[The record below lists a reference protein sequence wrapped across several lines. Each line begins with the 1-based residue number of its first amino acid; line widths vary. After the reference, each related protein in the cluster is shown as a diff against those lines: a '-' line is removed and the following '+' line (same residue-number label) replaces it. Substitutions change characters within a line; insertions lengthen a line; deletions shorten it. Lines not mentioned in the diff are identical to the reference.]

1 MTEKGQYEH
10 DDLDLRL
17 ADFYEGEETET
28 ADDEQYTLYA
38 RIRDL
43 ESRYTF
49 VETIATGGMK
59 KVSRVYDA
67 RADRHVA
74 MAQLHDDAGTE
85 LYEPFLREAC
95 LTARMEHPNIISI
108 YNIGV
113 DGEGVPFFTME
124 LKIGDSLSDILKQ
137 LNQGDSDYDRRYPL
151 NELLGIFVKVCDA
164 VAYAHSQGV
173 LHLDLK
179 PSNIQVAAFGEV
191 KVCDWGLGH
200 IVDVA
205 PEKRERSRVHF
216 DLLNSTPLFGT
227 AVGTPGFMA
236 PEQFEQEGT
245 VSFRTD
251 VYALG
256 AILYAILNL
265 KPPFGGQPSEIMRQT
280 LAGELPP
287 MSHTAPEGLRAV
299 VRKAMARPP
308 EGRYESVEALSAD
321 VRRFLSYFPTIAE
334 GAGLKRKV
342 KLFYKRNTR
351 IVRIVCASLFL
362 LVAVVAVFMAVL
374 KDRARRILEAQ
385 QTAGESMQLYE
396 TERDHAESVD
406 RNLSGGLLF
415 ITKLFSNA
423 SDYRAPEDEIIYRE
437 MLKQLVVASEHNPAD
452 AQARVGRA
460 IILFV
465 LQRFNESA
473 QVLEKTPDWAH
484 VVRRLALKYGEK
496 KPDSERLSA
505 ADLANLIREIRA
517 RSQRPA
523 TVSLIEKLM
532 AYDLERRPSL
542 TERSI
547 VVEAVLEGFNQDWK
561 DRIYEFNAAQRS
573 LTLGGE
579 GLTLLKGSSHSE
591 KPLSLLRWLR
601 LHTLELRDVDFSIL
615 EQLRGAT
622 LVRLDIRRVTGD
634 AYTSIFDRIELLGEL
649 VVQEGQF
656 DEAELAEIPAHI
668 NVVVV
673 PLEK

>member
-1 MTEKGQYEH
+1 MKSEYEH

-17 ADFYEGEETET
+17 AAFYEGEASEP
-28 ADDEQYTLYA
+28 DDEQYTLYA

-49 VETIATGGMK
+49 VETLATGGMK

-74 MAQLHDDAGTE
+74 MAQLLDDADPE

-95 LTARMEHPNIISI
+95 LTARMEHPNIVSI

-113 DGEGVPFFTME
+113 DGEGRPFFTME
-124 LKIGDSLSDILKQ
+124 LQVGDSLSDILKK
-137 LNQGDSDYDRRYPL
+137 LNQGDLDYEQRYPL
-151 NELLGIFVKVCDA
+151 EELLSIFSKVCDA
-164 VAYAHSQGV
+164 IAYAHSQGV

-179 PSNIQVAAFGEV
+179 PSNIQVASFGEV

-200 IVDVA
+200 IVDMA
-205 PEKRERSRVHF
+205 PERPVASRVHF
-216 DLLNSTPLFGT
+216 DLLNTTPLFGT
-227 AVGTPGFMA
+227 AHGTPGFMA
-236 PEQFEQEGT
+236 PEQFEREGT
-245 VSFRTD
+245 VSFHTD

-265 KPPFGGQPSEIMRQT
+265 KPPFEGQPNEIMKQT
-280 LAGELPP
+280 LAGELPFL
-287 MSHTAPEGLRAV
+287 SHAAPEGLRAV
-299 VRKAMARPP
+299 VRKAMARQPDV
-308 EGRYESVEALSAD
+308 RYASVEALSAD
-321 VRRFLSYFPTIAE
+321 VRRFLSYFPTVAE
-334 GAGLKRKV
+334 SADLKRRIM
-342 KLFYKRNTR
+342 LFYKRNQR
-351 IVRIVCASLFL
+351 VVRIVCSSLFL
-362 LVAVVAVFMAVL
+362 LVAIVAVFMAVL
-374 KDRARRILEAQ
+374 KDRARHILEAQ

-396 TERDHAESVD
+396 AERDYSEQAG
-406 RNLSGGLLF
+406 RNYSGDLLF

-437 MLKQLVVASEHNPAD
+437 MLQQLVVASEHNPGD

-460 IILFV
+460 ILLFV

-473 QVLEKTPDWAH
+473 QVLEKTPDWAR
-484 VVRRLALKYGEK
+484 VVRELALEYGKK
-496 KPDSERLSA
+496 KPDSERLPA
-505 ADLANLIREIRA
+505 ADLASLIREIRT

-523 TVSLIEKLM
+523 TVSLVEKLM

-542 TERSI
+542 EERSM
-547 VVEAVLEGFNQDWK
+547 VVEAVLVGFNPDWQD
-561 DRIYEFNAAQRS
+561 RTYVFNPEQRS
-573 LTLGGE
+573 LTLGGG
-579 GLTLLKGSSHSE
+579 GLTRLEGSSRTE

-615 EQLRGAT
+615 EHLRGSR
-622 LVRLDIRRVTGD
+622 LVRLDISRVTGD
-634 AYTSIFDRIELLGEL
+634 TYTGIFDRIEMLGEL
-649 VVQEGQF
+649 VVREGQF
-656 DEAELAEIPAHI
+656 SEAELAGLPAYI

-673 PLEK
+673 PLEE